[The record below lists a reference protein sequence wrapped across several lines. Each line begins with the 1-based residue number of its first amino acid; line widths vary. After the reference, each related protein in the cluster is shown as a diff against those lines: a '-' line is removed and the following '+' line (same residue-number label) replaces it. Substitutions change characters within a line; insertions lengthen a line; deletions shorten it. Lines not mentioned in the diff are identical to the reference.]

1 MCLLS
6 ASAGFLRHNYD
17 ESSQMETVMEH
28 DSQKPNLANS
38 SDLMSNPDS
47 TSNLD
52 LANNPDLESQSSN
65 LGQQAHNLDNSWHSI
80 PTKRSFIVLLVVFSI
95 IMLSAF
101 GAKNLYFRGD
111 YNIFFEGTNKQLMAF
126 DEIQTTFAKTDN
138 LAIVIAPEDGNVF
151 TPETLTL
158 IQNLTVDSWQIPY
171 SSRVDSLANYQHTE
185 AVEDDLLVED
195 LLYEEYEHTPE
206 RIAKV
211 KQIALNEPLLK
222 NALVSASGDVT
233 IVNVTVQLPEVDKT
247 AEVQEVIAAINTMIA
262 KYQAD
267 SPNVEFH
274 KAGIIAMN
282 NAFMM
287 SAQEDSS
294 TLVPLM
300 LLVVLVFLTFMLRSF
315 FSVVATLVVIISSI
329 VATMGLSGW
338 AGMFLSTA
346 TVNVPT
352 LVLTLA
358 VADCVHVI
366 VTMRQAMQ
374 RGMEK
379 ARAIQYS
386 IKLNAMPI
394 LITSVTTAIGFLM
407 MNMSDSPVLRD
418 FGNLSALGVII
429 ACFLSVTMLPALL
442 KLLPV
447 KTLPANEAAQ
457 NKVTFM
463 DKLGDFVVTNRKALL
478 PISTLV
484 IVGAAALIPLNKV
497 NDESV
502 KYFDTSSEF
511 RQAADFMEQ
520 TVSGMTTISIAVKT
534 NESQAIADP
543 VFLQA
548 IGDFTDWLRVQ
559 PETDHVATLSDV
571 YMRLNKNMHGDDD
584 SYYQLP
590 LNRELAAQ
598 YLLLYEMSLPYGL
611 DLNNQINVDKSSIKM
626 VLTVDN
632 LGSVELVELEE
643 RIYSWFAANAPQYEV
658 VASSPSLMFAH
669 IGETN
674 MASMLSTLPITLVLI
689 SGLMIFALR
698 SVRLGVI
705 SLVPNIAPAI
715 IGFGLW
721 ALISGEINLGLSVVV
736 TLTLGI
742 VVDDAVHFLSKYQRA
757 RLEGKSAEEAVRYAF
772 HTVGRAL
779 WITTVVLVAGFSV
792 LAMSSFRLNSDMG
805 LLSAIVIFIALVVD
819 FILLPSLLMI
829 FDKQTHYAVKTQHGS
844 KPDTKSQPSSTGEL
858 STSTK

>member
-1 MCLLS
+1 
-6 ASAGFLRHNYD
+6 
-17 ESSQMETVMEH
+17 MEH

-47 TSNLD
+47 TSHLD
-52 LANNPDLESQSSN
+52 LTKKPDLESQSSN
-65 LGQQAHNLDNSWHSI
+65 SGQQAHNLDNSWHSI

-138 LAIVIAPEDGNVF
+138 LAIVVAPEDGNVF

-158 IQNLTVDSWQIPY
+158 IQNLTVDAWQIPY

-267 SPNVEFH
+267 YPSVEFH

-379 ARAIQYS
+379 AQAIQYS

-447 KTLPANEAAQ
+447 KTLPANEAAES
-457 NKVTFM
+457 KVTFM
-463 DKLGDFVVTNRKALL
+463 DKLGDFVVANRKALL

-548 IGDFTDWLRVQ
+548 IGDFTNWLRVQ

-698 SVRLGVI
+698 SVRLGII

-757 RLEGKSAEEAVRYAF
+757 RMEGKAAEEAVRYAF

-844 KPDTKSQPSSTGEL
+844 KPDTKSQPSSTAEL
-858 STSTK
+858 SASTK

>member
-1 MCLLS
+1 
-6 ASAGFLRHNYD
+6 
-17 ESSQMETVMEH
+17 MEAVMEPQNQP
-28 DSQKPNLANS
+28 SE
-38 SDLMSNPDS
+38 
-47 TSNLD
+47 T
-52 LANNPDLESQSSN
+52 QSAWYT
-65 LGQQAHNLDNSWHSI
+65 L
-80 PTKRSFIVLLVVFSI
+80 PTQRSFITLFVVLAVIAV
-95 IMLSAF
+95 ATF

-138 LAIVIAPEDGNVF
+138 LSIVIAPDDGNVF

-171 SSRVDSLANYQHTE
+171 SSRVDSIANYQHTE
-185 AVEDDLLVED
+185 AFEDDLLVED

-247 AEVQEVIAAINTMIA
+247 AEVQEVIVAINAMID
-262 KYQAD
+262 KYQAQY
-267 SPNVEFH
+267 PNVEFH

-282 NAFMM
+282 NAFMT

-329 VATMGLSGW
+329 LATMGLSGW

-374 RGMEK
+374 RGMTK
-379 ARAIQYS
+379 AEAIQYS
-386 IKLNAMPI
+386 IKLNFIPI

-418 FGNLSALGVII
+418 FGNLSALGVMI
-429 ACFLSVTMLPALL
+429 ACLLSVSLLPALL
-442 KLLPV
+442 NLLPV
-447 KTLPANEAAQ
+447 KRLAPTTNESE
-457 NKVTFM
+457 KVTFM
-463 DKLGDFVVTNRKALL
+463 DKLGDFVVNNRKALL
-478 PISTLV
+478 PVSTLV
-484 IVGAAALIPLNKV
+484 IVVAAALIPLNKV

-502 KYFDTSSEF
+502 KYFDTSNEF

-520 TVSGMTTISIAVKT
+520 TISGMTNLSIAIKT
-534 NESQAIADP
+534 NESQGIADP

-548 IGDFTDWLRVQ
+548 IGDFTEWLRVQ

-571 YMRLNKNMHGDDD
+571 YKRLNKNMHGDDP

-590 LNRELAAQ
+590 LDRELAAQ

-643 RIYSWFAANAPQYEV
+643 RIYAWFAANAPQYEV

-689 SGLMIFALR
+689 SALMIFALR

-757 RLEGKSAEEAVRYAF
+757 RKEGQSAEQAVRYAF

-792 LAMSSFRLNSDMG
+792 LALSGFRLNADMG

-819 FILLPSLLMI
+819 FILLPILLMI
-829 FDKQTHYAVKTQHGS
+829 FDKENHYVSDAKKQTAN
-844 KPDTKSQPSSTGEL
+844 TKANPTAEL